1 MPPSI
6 TSNEHK
12 DRQSRVLKK
21 STLEGLKLPKLP
33 DKTAD
38 RKPVVQKKMA
48 KPELKVPKLKS
59 QPTSTCNVP
68 CPPIKGA
75 TITPKQASALKS
87 TTVPKLPKT
96 PAANVK
102 TKDRDTTPKRKES
115 GRGRSREPHPAVLA
129 KPKKQPRN
137 DSKRGKSKEP
147 ESTTS
152 GKPSKQTA
160 KTEKAVVEDKTLAK
174 PSKQAKNAKAVV
186 GTKTSAKPSEQP
198 KNARAVVEAKTAAKP
213 SKQPKNAKAVVKAE
227 TSAKPSKQPKNAK
240 AVVKAETSAKPSKQP
255 KAVIEAK
262 AKGRQKT
269 DKSPAKAI
277 KKGKAETK
285 LVNKDVVLTAS
296 KGITSKSPSHNTS
309 RGLFDPHRPLPGEFV
324 HPVAKGLDP
333 ILSEN
338 ESLSSVSIGID
349 TPPPRRIAPMPVKSA
364 PFNGRV
370 SRCTPQYHTM
380 SVLGVRQEMSP
391 AKSISSPTPT
401 ELTLTPGSLGTY
413 SRADRSV
420 TPGWSVASEIS
431 SYSTKRQDTIPC
443 EITLSPLP
451 IEMKPR
457 GRKGGESKPGRCE
470 GTLNFLQV
478 DKKST
483 SPTTG
488 APTNAP
494 RMEYATSAM
503 EMRTK
508 EQMIASQQGNQK
520 ITRRVRPMGAR
531 IRPIEPIVIRI
542 PSGQQERDGRINSG
556 RSTAVSS
563 VAGSLWNY
571 SEESRSKDSR
581 SICSSMAGYT
591 PFSSET
597 GTPGSTNGTYSRS
610 DTPSTIS
617 GTCSRTGTP
626 NSTYSGTSVTST
638 SSSSTLTDRRIY
650 GGGSNSSVSTLR
662 YDGEHK

>member
-6 TSNEHK
+6 TSNERK
-12 DRQSRVLKK
+12 NRQTGVHKK
-21 STLEGLKLPKLP
+21 STLEGIKLPKLP

-38 RKPVVQKKMA
+38 RKPVQKKIP

-59 QPTSTCNVP
+59 QPTSTSTVP

-75 TITPKQASALKS
+75 TATLKQASALKS
-87 TTVPKLPKT
+87 TAVLKLPKT
-96 PAANVK
+96 PATSVK
-102 TKDRDTTPKRKES
+102 TKVRDTTPKGKES
-115 GRGRSREPHPAVLA
+115 GRGRSREPRPAVLA

-152 GKPSKQTA
+152 GKPLKQTA
-160 KTEKAVVEDKTLAK
+160 KTTK
-174 PSKQAKNAKAVV
+174 P
-186 GTKTSAKPSEQP
+186 
-198 KNARAVVEAKTAAKP
+198 VVEAK
-213 SKQPKNAKAVVKAE
+213 
-227 TSAKPSKQPKNAK
+227 TSAKPSKQTAK
-240 AVVKAETSAKPSKQP
+240 TTKPVVEAKTSAKPSKHETKTAKVVVEAKTSTKPSKQP
-255 KAVIEAK
+255 KTAK
-262 AKGRQKT
+262 AVTENKPKDRRKP
-269 DKSPAKAI
+269 DKSPTKAI

-285 LVNKDVVLTAS
+285 LVNKNVVLTPS
-296 KGITSKSPSHNTS
+296 KGITSKSPSHNTA
-309 RGLFDPHRPLPGEFV
+309 RGLFDPPRPLPGEFV

-349 TPPPRRIAPMPVKSA
+349 TPPPRRRIAPMPVKSA
-364 PFNGRV
+364 PFHGRV
-370 SRCTPQYHTM
+370 SSCDTQYHTM

-391 AKSISSPTPT
+391 AKSISSATPT
-401 ELTLTPGSLGTY
+401 EPRPTPGSVDRY

-420 TPGWSVASEIS
+420 TPAWSVASEIS
-431 SYSTKRQDTIPC
+431 SYSTKRQGRISC
-443 EITLSPLP
+443 ERVLTPLHVP
-451 IEMKPR
+451 TPVPR
-457 GRKGGESKPGRCE
+457 GPKRERKGGESKPGRCE

-488 APTNAP
+488 VPTNEP
-494 RMEYATSAM
+494 RMEYAASAM
-503 EMRTK
+503 EMRTT

-531 IRPIEPIVIRI
+531 IRPSEPAVTRK
-542 PSGQQERDGRINSG
+542 PSGQQERDWRVNSS

-591 PFSSET
+591 PFSSEVS
-597 GTPGSTNGTYSRS
+597 TPTSTNGT
-610 DTPSTIS
+610 
-617 GTCSRTGTP
+617 CSRADTP
-626 NSTYSGTSVTST
+626 NSTYSGTSFT
-638 SSSSTLTDRRIY
+638 SSTLTDRRIY
-650 GGGSNSSVSTLR
+650 GEGSHSSVSTLR
-662 YDGEHK
+662 YDGEHKWWAWSLS